1 MNIVR
6 NVLAFVVLACLSSSA
21 QQITG
26 NFRGTVTDPS
36 GAVILGA
43 EVTAQQAETALSRTR
58 PPIATATT
66 FFWNFRWDTT
76 ACMSQ
81 RKVLRNTCRMA
92 SPST

>member
-6 NVLAFVVLACLSSSA
+6 NVLAFVVLACLNSSA

-43 EVTAQQAETALSRTR
+43 EVTAQQAETALS
-58 PPIATATT
+58 
-66 FFWNFRWDTT
+66 
-76 ACMSQ
+76 Q
-81 RKVLRNTCRMA
+81 R
-92 SPST
+92 